1 MTEVILPTQLHAS
14 MVAISGLAALVVSVT
29 YSTIETDLG
38 LYLAIMYTAIFFL
51 LGTVMITAINT
62 ESHRRGADHG

>member
-1 MTEVILPTQLHAS
+1 MPTQLQAS
-14 MVAISGLAALVVSVT
+14 MVAISGLVALVVSVT

-38 LYLAIMYTAIFFL
+38 LYLAIMYTAVFFMFA
-51 LGTVMITAINT
+51 TVLITAINT

>member
-1 MTEVILPTQLHAS
+1 MTEVILPTQLQAS

-51 LGTVMITAINT
+51 LATVMITAINT
-62 ESHRRGADHG
+62 ETNRRGADHG

>member
-1 MTEVILPTQLHAS
+1 MAEVILPTQLQAS

-29 YSTIETDLG
+29 YSTIESVLG

-51 LGTVMITAINT
+51 LATVMITAINT
-62 ESHRRGADHG
+62 

>member
-1 MTEVILPTQLHAS
+1 MTEVILPTQLQAS
-14 MVAISGLAALVVSVT
+14 MVAISGLTALVVSVT
-29 YSTIETDLG
+29 YSTIETDVG

-51 LGTVMITAINT
+51 LATVMITAINT